1 MSNVV
6 SRALRFAMLA
16 LVAGMMGAAHA
27 ANIKVDLQDCEGQK
41 SKCAFITVDGDIREG
56 DENMLAMRTMGIE
69 RAMVLLNSNGGRFD
83 AGMDMARLIKKKGW
97 DTGAAHCTSI
107 CAVMWLSGAN
117 RYYRATSRIGFHG
130 VFWAVSDRNGNP
142 VTNRAFAS
150 SGANAVLGGYL
161 AELGLSPKTIDTL
174 ASPGP
179 GQMYWLETKNLKEL
193 GIKAT
198 RMND

>member
-1 MSNVV
+1 MNVV
-6 SRALRFAMLA
+6 SRALPFAMLA

-27 ANIKVDLQDCEGQK
+27 ANIKVDHQDCEGRK
-41 SKCAFITVDGDIREG
+41 SKCAFITVDGDIRAG

-69 RAMVLLNSNGGRFD
+69 QAMVLLNSPGGRFE

-130 VFWAVSDRNGNP
+130 VFWAATDRNGNL
-142 VTNRAFAS
+142 VTNRAFPS
-150 SGANAVLGGYL
+150 SGGNAVFGGYL
-161 AELGLSPKTIDTL
+161 AELGLSPKTIETL

-193 GIKAT
+193 GITAT